1 MISDINIRVNRELC
15 FACGICVESCI
26 LDNLRL
32 SMAPC
37 RQACPIHMNCQG
49 YIRLIALGKE
59 QKAAEEMRMTSPF
72 ANILGRI
79 CSHPCEVTCE
89 RGKIDGSVHI
99 RALKRYLADSFPD
112 ITLSLPKTA
121 HDSGRRI
128 AVIGSGPAGLAAAYE
143 LRLRGHAVTVF
154 EADTDP
160 GGLLRN
166 VIPSFHLPISEV
178 EKSTTMLLSMGTN
191 FITGEPIGKKIEFGR
206 LEKEFDAVIIAV
218 GAGAP
223 IKPDIPGQDL
233 DGVIQGP
240 DLLRKIKTGQ
250 KPQLGQSVIVIG
262 GGNSAVDVAISC
274 RLLGVKEV
282 QIICLE
288 RPDEMPAYELSLQ
301 KAKNA
306 GIIVENCWGP
316 TSFIQGD
323 DRSIK
328 IEFSRCMTVFDDQG
342 RFAPDL
348 EPTCGLTLQADT
360 VVMAVGQK
368 VNFKDLPEELIDP
381 VSGRFIADPI
391 TLQSNINPII
401 FISGECYSG
410 TATVIDA
417 MASGTEAAIS
427 ADRFVNRDG
436 LHWGRDFWK
445 GPYLKDYSVHH
456 DQAIGG
462 SRCKLKYTPAAKQTI
477 DQEMEITLSAIDA
490 KKEAERCLSCGR
502 SFEANKTCWYCLPCE
517 IECPVDALEVRMPYQ
532 IR

>member
-1 MISDINIRVNRELC
+1 
-15 FACGICVESCI
+15 
-26 LDNLRL
+26 
-32 SMAPC
+32 
-37 RQACPIHMNCQG
+37 MNCQG
-49 YIRLIALGKE
+49 YTRLIALGKQQE
-59 QKAAEEMRMTSPF
+59 AAEEMRMASPF

-79 CSHPCEVTCE
+79 CSHPCEVSCE

-99 RALKRYLADSFPD
+99 RALKRYLADGFPD
-112 ITLSLPKTA
+112 ITLSLPQTPR
-121 HDSGRRI
+121 DSGHRI
-128 AVIGSGPAGLAAAYE
+128 AVVGSGPAGLSAAYE

-154 EADTDP
+154 ESDTNP

-178 EKSTTMLLSMGTN
+178 EKATTMLSSMGTN
-191 FITGEPIGKKIEFGR
+191 FITGEPIGQKIEFGR

-218 GAGAP
+218 GASAP

-233 DGVIQGP
+233 DNVIQGL
-240 DLLRKIKTGQ
+240 DLLRKIKKGQ
-250 KPQLGQSVIVIG
+250 KPQLGQSVIVVG

-282 QIICLE
+282 HIVCLE
-288 RPDEMPAYELSLQ
+288 RPDEMPAYERSLQ
-301 KAKNA
+301 KARNA

-316 TSFIQGD
+316 TRFIQGD
-323 DRSIK
+323 GRSIE
-328 IEFSRCMTVFDDQG
+328 IEFSRCMTAFDDQG
-342 RFAPDL
+342 QFAPEL

-368 VNFKDLPEELIDP
+368 VKSKDLPEELIDP
-381 VSGRFIADPI
+381 VSGRFMADRI
-391 TLQSNINPII
+391 TLQSNINPRI
-401 FISGECYSG
+401 FIAGECYSG
-410 TATVIDA
+410 TATVVDA

-427 ADRFVNRDG
+427 ADRFANRDG
-436 LHWGRDFWK
+436 LLWGRDFWQ
-445 GPYLKDYSVHH
+445 GPYLKNYSVDHE
-456 DQAIGG
+456 QAVGS
-462 SRCKLKYTPAAKQTI
+462 SRCKLKYAPEAKQKI
-477 DQEMEITLSAIDA
+477 DQEMEMTLSAMDA